1 MLGSAP
7 LSTLPL
13 STLPLPPESSSTTL
27 FAPVGGAGPQWLAKT
42 IPSYLYFQYRDDDD
56 CQAFV
61 DAYNQMTQGYVDW
74 FTSIGLPI
82 YTGAGISGPLLDWVA
97 AGLYGFI
104 RPTLATGT
112 TKSIGP
118 FNTWAYNTIAF
129 NGRRVVGGGPS
140 YVTND
145 DVFKRIITWNF
156 YKGDG
161 KDFTV
166 RWLKRRVMRFLT
178 GENGTAPPVPA
189 TYQVSVTFAVGNRV
203 VIDILSGIRR
213 ATGGALFNRFAFNT
227 TPYDQIKSELISF
240 GSIFNAAVLA
250 QAVAA
255 GVLQLPFQF
264 QFVVQV
270 QGTPVGFLY
279 NTGGALGVLPGAGWP
294 TSFVGLSPG
303 DLWSNGGL
311 ASIVPSTTPGPAP
324 PIYFPGVS
332 SSVLLATGGVNLS
345 DTPGPTGSGILWN
358 NGYTVS
364 IS

>member
-1 MLGSAP
+1 MFPSVGAAP
-7 LSTLPL
+7 S
-13 STLPLPPESSSTTL
+13 
-27 FAPVGGAGPQWLAKT
+27 WLANT
-42 IPSYLYFQYRDDDD
+42 IKSYLYLEYRNDQD

-61 DAYNQMTQGYVDW
+61 DAYNQMTQGYIDW

-82 YTGAGISGPLLDWVA
+82 YTGDAISGPLLDWVA

-118 FNTWAYNTIAF
+118 FDTWAYNTIAF
-129 NGRRVVGGGPS
+129 NKRRVVGGGPS

-145 DVFKRIITWNF
+145 DIFKRIITWNF

-178 GENGTAPPVPA
+178 GVNGTAPPVPV

-203 VIDILSGIRR
+203 VIDIVSGLRR
-213 ATGGALFNRFAFNT
+213 PTGGALFDRFAFNT
-227 TPYDQIKSELISF
+227 TPYNQFKSEFITF
-240 GSIFNAAVLA
+240 GSILNAAVLA

-264 QFVVQV
+264 NFVVQIA
-270 QGTPVGFLY
+270 GTPIGFLY
-279 NTGGALGVLPGAGWP
+279 STGGALGVLPGAGWP
-294 TSFVGLSPG
+294 TSTVGLSPG

-311 ASIVPSTTPGPAP
+311 ASIMPTTSPNPAAP
-324 PIYFPGVS
+324 PIYFPGIS
-332 SSVLLATGGVNLS
+332 SSVLLATGGANLP
-345 DTPGPTGSGILWN
+345 DAPDPTGSGELWN